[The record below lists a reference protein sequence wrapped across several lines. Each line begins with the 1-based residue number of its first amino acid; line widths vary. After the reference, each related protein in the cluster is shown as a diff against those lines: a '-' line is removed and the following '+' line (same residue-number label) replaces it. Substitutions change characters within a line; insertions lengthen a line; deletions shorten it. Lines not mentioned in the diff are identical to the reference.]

1 MTEPSGTYTGYDP
14 GLCSP
19 ESLTTVTRG
28 IRQIF
33 VCGFAAV
40 IALTIASCSVQPC
53 YEETDPLMNTILLAS
68 GTGESARA
76 DSLRVRGVSP
86 TDTVEFVDARAVTS
100 FSVPLDP
107 ASDISLFYI
116 TVNGIHDTA
125 VIYYTRL
132 PHLVSAECGYTFLSI
147 ITAVTTT
154 HNIIDTLIIENSK
167 VDLNGEK
174 NLHLFF

>member
-1 MTEPSGTYTGYDP
+1 MRCVP
-14 GLCSP
+14 
-19 ESLTTVTRG
+19 
-28 IRQIF
+28 QIS
-33 VCGFAAV
+33 AYV
-40 IALTIASCSVQPC
+40 IASVMAFLINSCSVQPC
-53 YEETDPLMNTILLAS
+53 YEDTDPMMNTVLLAS
-68 GTGESARA
+68 GTGESAKA

-86 TDTVEFVDARAVTS
+86 TDTIEFVDARSVTS
-100 FSVPLDP
+100 CSLPLDP
-107 ASDISLFYI
+107 ASDLSLFYI

-132 PHLVSAECGYTFLSI
+132 PHLVSPECGYTFLSN
-147 ITAVTTT
+147 ITGVTTT

>member
-1 MTEPSGTYTGYDP
+1 MRA
-14 GLCSP
+14 
-19 ESLTTVTRG
+19 V
-28 IRQIF
+28 RQISA
-33 VCGFAAV
+33 CGTAAV
-40 IALTIASCSVQPC
+40 MAIVICSCSVQPC

-76 DSLRVRGVSP
+76 DSLRVRGVSA
-86 TDTVEFVDARAVTS
+86 TDTVEFVNARTVTS
-100 FSVPLDP
+100 FSLPLDP
-107 ASDISLFYI
+107 ASDLSLFYI

-132 PHLVSAECGYTFLSI
+132 PHLVSPECGYTFISN
-147 ITAVTTT
+147 ITGVATT

-167 VDLNGEK
+167 VDLDGKK

>member
-1 MTEPSGTYTGYDP
+1 MRVVREISA
-14 GLCSP
+14 C
-19 ESLTTVTRG
+19 G
-28 IRQIF
+28 I
-33 VCGFAAV
+33 AAV
-40 IALTIASCSVQPC
+40 MAFVISSCSVQPC
-53 YEETDPLMNTILLAS
+53 YEDTDPMMNTVLLAS
-68 GTGESARA
+68 GTGESAKA

-86 TDTVEFVDARAVTS
+86 TDTVEFVDARSVTS

-107 ASDISLFYI
+107 ANDLSLFFI

-132 PHLVSAECGYTFLSI
+132 PHLVSPECGYTFISN
-147 ITAVTTT
+147 ITGVTTT